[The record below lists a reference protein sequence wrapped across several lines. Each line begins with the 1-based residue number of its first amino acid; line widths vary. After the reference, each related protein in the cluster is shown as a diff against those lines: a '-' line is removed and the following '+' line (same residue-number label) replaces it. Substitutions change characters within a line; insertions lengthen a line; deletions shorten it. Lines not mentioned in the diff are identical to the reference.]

1 LVGLSRKAMLGRLT
15 GRDVGA
21 RTAAGVAAAVLAVE
35 RGARLI
41 RTHDVTETVDAL
53 KVAAAVAD
61 STAAGR
67 DRG

>member
-1 LVGLSRKAMLGRLT
+1 
-15 GRDVGA
+15 VGA

-41 RTHDVTETVDAL
+41 RTHDVIETVDGL

-61 STAAGR
+61 ATAVGR